1 MTNQKIDVQLP
12 LTSTGVIG
20 LRATF
25 IVTFLTFLAVAVLAQ
40 VFGLEWRSWFAGAEG
55 KSLFGGVKTAVYTL
69 LAHVE

>member
-1 MTNQKIDVQLP
+1 MTNQKFDIQLP
-12 LTSTGVIG
+12 SSSNGVTG

-25 IVTFLTFLAVAVLAQ
+25 IVTFLIFLAVAVLAQ

>member
-1 MTNQKIDVQLP
+1 MTIQKLDVQLP
-12 LTSTGVIG
+12 LTSTGVTG

-40 VFGLEWRSWFAGAEG
+40 VMGLDWRSWFAGAEG
-55 KSLFGGVKTAVYTL
+55 KSLLGGVRTAVYTL

>member
-1 MTNQKIDVQLP
+1 MTTQKLDVQMP
-12 LTSTGVIG
+12 LTGSGVTG
-20 LRATF
+20 LRVTF

-40 VFGLEWRSWFAGAEG
+40 VVGLDWRSWFAGAEG